1 MQRKTVFRLG
11 LGVTGLLILLFFVG
25 TCLKQNEHS
34 IDLTKDIKIIYS
46 GQNGRGVIE
55 EIQNPIDTMGSRELE
70 KFVETLDY
78 TAFPRKALSNGDT
91 ISIEVVYDNEMA
103 KKLKLNCKN
112 PIRDFK
118 VKGLVDLSNATDG
131 ENKQG
136 MDVIIVD
143 NVEIPKSWNLNDQEI
158 AEYVEMVKGAEENA
172 KPKEEEPLEDIWM
185 KGTSTGE
192 EKLDDMEFSN
202 YSMAYNYGINS
213 SQEFKIQNIQKEDG
227 NTRYLCYFKDNV
239 GKGKNNE

>member
-1 MQRKTVFRLG
+1 MQRKTIFRLG
-11 LGVTGLLILLFFVG
+11 LGVTGILIILFFLG

-55 EIQNPIDTMGSRELE
+55 EIQNPIDTAGNRELE
-70 KFVETLDY
+70 KFVETFDY
-78 TAFPRKALSNGDT
+78 SAFPRKSLSNGDT
-91 ISIEVVYDNEMA
+91 ISVEVVYDNNMA

-118 VKGLVDLSNATDG
+118 VKGLVDLSTAKEG
-131 ENKQG
+131 ENDQG
-136 MDVIIVD
+136 MDVTIVD
-143 NVEIPKSWNLNDQEI
+143 GVEIPKAWKLSDQEI

-172 KPKEEEPLEDIWM
+172 KPKEEEPLEDVWM
-185 KGTSTGE
+185 QGTGR
-192 EKLDDMEFSN
+192 EKLDDKEFSN

-213 SQEFKIQNIQKEDG
+213 SQEFKVRNIQKEDG
-227 NTRYLCYFKDNV
+227 STRYLCYFKDNV
-239 GKGKNNE
+239 GKGESNE

>member
-78 TAFPRKALSNGDT
+78 TAFPRN
-91 ISIEVVYDNEMA
+91 
-103 KKLKLNCKN
+103 
-112 PIRDFK
+112 
-118 VKGLVDLSNATDG
+118 
-131 ENKQG
+131 
-136 MDVIIVD
+136 
-143 NVEIPKSWNLNDQEI
+143 
-158 AEYVEMVKGAEENA
+158 
-172 KPKEEEPLEDIWM
+172 
-185 KGTSTGE
+185 
-192 EKLDDMEFSN
+192 
-202 YSMAYNYGINS
+202 
-213 SQEFKIQNIQKEDG
+213 NIH
-227 NTRYLCYFKDNV
+227 RSCL
-239 GKGKNNE
+239 